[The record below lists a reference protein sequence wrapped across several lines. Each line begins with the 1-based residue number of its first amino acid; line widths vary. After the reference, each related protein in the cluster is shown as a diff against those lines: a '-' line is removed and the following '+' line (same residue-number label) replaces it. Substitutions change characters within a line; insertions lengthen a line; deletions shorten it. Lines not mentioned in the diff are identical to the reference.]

1 MSDDMSGRTLECWDK
16 GTVAKLRAEI
26 ERLRALLRPFVD
38 MVAEPEDFA
47 AARRAL
53 EGTRHQPG
61 T

>member
-53 EGTRHQPG
+53 GKW
-61 T
+61 